1 MARDSGGRRHLRI
14 TRRDLLRAAGAGAGY
29 AIVRGSLGGSAVA
42 VSPASDSLV
51 AGFSFDIKTLDPGRQ
66 LENGSSN
73 VGHATYDSLVTFDGE
88 DLTTPKPSLA
98 TGWKISP
105 DGKTYTFTLRRS
117 VRFASGNP
125 LTSADVKWSFDRVRY
140 IKGNAAFLMDGVQ
153 DVVAPDPDT
162 VVIQL
167 DAPRPAILPILSSP
181 VLGAVDSKVA
191 MQNGGDASPD
201 AKEKDKAEAYLNT
214 HSAGSG
220 PYMMESH
227 TPNQEIVLV
236 RNPTHWRGAPPI
248 SRVVI
253 RNVQEPATEELL
265 LKKGD
270 LEIAWGIG
278 PDEARSLR
286 TAPGVTV
293 KTTPA
298 LNLLYVIMNNNPQV
312 GGPFSNPKV
321 QQAVR
326 YAIDYAGILALA
338 GPGSVR
344 LAGVIPTNLPG
355 ALPSGEAVKTD
366 LDRAR
371 QLLKEAN
378 AGDLKGQLSFSTG
391 RVFYGVE
398 FGIVAEKVQQ
408 DLAKVGI
415 QVALD
420 GLPSSVALQKYR
432 DAKNQLGV
440 WAWAADYPDV
450 SDYLVFVPGRTVAK
464 RAGWPSDS
472 SPQAQELSQL
482 AAKAE
487 TEVDNAKRA
496 ALYRQVNRKIAEIG
510 PYVPLFQPVAPYAF
524 RSTLKG
530 VTLASTWFVDYAA
543 VRKG

>member
-1 MARDSGGRRHLRI
+1 M
-14 TRRDLLRAAGAGAGY
+14 
-29 AIVRGSLGGSAVA
+29 
-42 VSPASDSLV
+42 
-51 AGFSFDIKTLDPGRQ
+51 
-66 LENGSSN
+66 
-73 VGHATYDSLVTFDGE
+73 
-88 DLTTPKPSLA
+88 
-98 TGWKISP
+98 
-105 DGKTYTFTLRRS
+105 
-117 VRFASGNP
+117 
-125 LTSADVKWSFDRVRY
+125 TSADVKWSFDRVRY
-140 IKGNAAFLMDGVQ
+140 IKGNAAFLMDGVE
-153 DVVAPDPDT
+153 DVLAPDPST
-162 VVIQL
+162 VVIKL
-167 DAPRPAILPILSSP
+167 DAPRPSILPILSSP
-181 VLGAVDSKVA
+181 VLGAVDSKLV

-201 AKEKDKAEAYLNT
+201 AKEKDKAEGYLNA

-220 PYMMESH
+220 PYAIESH

-236 RNPTHWRGAPPI
+236 KNPTYWRGAPPL
-248 SRVVI
+248 SRIVI
-253 RNVQEPATEELL
+253 RNIQEPATEELL

-286 TAPGVTV
+286 NAPGVTV

-326 YAIDYAGILALA
+326 YAIDYNGILALA

-344 LAGVIPTNLPG
+344 LEGVIPTNLPG
-355 ALPSGEAVKTD
+355 ALPSSGAIKTD
-366 LDRAR
+366 LEKAR

-378 AGDLKGQLSFSTG
+378 VGDVKGQLSFSTG
-391 RVFYGVE
+391 RVFYGVQ
-398 FGIVAEKVQQ
+398 FGIVAEKVQA

-415 QVALD
+415 QLALD

-464 RAGWPSDS
+464 RAGWPADA
-472 SPQAQELSQL
+472 SPQAQELAQL

-487 TEVDNAKRA
+487 TEVDNAKRV
-496 ALYRQVNRKIAEIG
+496 ALYQQVNRKIAEIG
-510 PYVPLFQPVAPYAF
+510 PFAPLFQPVAPYAF
-524 RSTLKG
+524 RSNLRG
-530 VTLASTWFVDYAA
+530 VSLASTWFVDYAA

>member
-1 MARDSGGRRHLRI
+1 MNLRI

-29 AIVRGSLGGSAVA
+29 AIARGALGGSALA
-42 VSPASDSLV
+42 ASPSADSLV

-105 DGKTYTFTLRRS
+105 DGKTYTFTLRRN

-140 IKGNAAFLMDGVQ
+140 IKGNAAFLLDGVQ
-153 DVVAPDPDT
+153 DVLAPDPDT

-191 MQNGGDASPD
+191 MQNGADAGPD
-201 AKEKDKAEAYLNT
+201 AKQKDQAENYLNT

-220 PYMMESH
+220 PYIMESH

-236 RNPTHWRGAPPI
+236 KNLTHWRGAPPI
-248 SRVVI
+248 SRIVI

-326 YAIDYAGILALA
+326 YAIDYAGILTLA